1 MYKLLKPIV
10 LVLITI
16 LLNCC
21 THYFISHDFEF
32 QTANHNKIAI
42 LPFEMNYTG
51 LVPENLTEE
60 DLILI
65 EDAES
70 VAFMT
75 SYYNEV
81 LRSTRSGKKPIRVKI
96 QHYKN
101 TLQLL
106 NDNGI
111 TIFDSWHMKSEEL
124 AEILKVD
131 AILRGYIEKNQLI
144 PDLESFGIDVGI
156 HILNILTDNSLWPW
170 IPFSLTKS
178 KEVKTNYS
186 LVNGQDGSTLWS
198 IAYEIDA
205 DWRSPA
211 NEIIDDVNRRSSKK
225 FPYRLK

>member
-1 MYKLLKPIV
+1 MKKRIKP
-10 LVLITI
+10 LVLLLISTI
-16 LLNCC
+16 IFCC
-21 THYFISHDFEF
+21 TPFFISHDFEI
-32 QTANHNKIAI
+32 QTAGHQEIAI
-42 LPFEMNYTG
+42 LPFEMIYTG
-51 LVPENLTEE
+51 LIPEKLTEE

-65 EDAES
+65 EEAES

-101 TLQLL
+101 TLQVL
-106 NDNGI
+106 DEKGI
-111 TIFDSWHMKSEEL
+111 NIFESWDMRTEEL
-124 AEILKVD
+124 AKILQVD
-131 AILRGYIEKNQLI
+131 AVLRGSIEKNQLI
-144 PDLESFGIDVGI
+144 PDLESFGIDIGI
-156 HILNILTDNSLWPW
+156 HIINILTDNSLWPW

-198 IAYEIDA
+198 IAYEIEA